1 MAFAAV
7 APHVLRG
14 GVARRRG
21 YALIKATAAHR
32 QQSSSDKKEENLLMK
47 RDISTWNSYAKPIRA
62 RGFTLIELLVVIAI
76 IAILA
81 AMLLPALSSA
91 KERAKRISC
100 VNNLRQI
107 GLGMTIYAGDNNDQ
121 VVSAVTSGTATVK
134 ASANQH
140 AIYPPAAASAKDVNL
155 DPTQTNSASVWAC
168 PSLGSGSTFYNASA
182 SPPQW
187 QIGYQYMG
195 GIYWWYNVANSSGL
209 ASASPTKLG
218 RSKPSWV
225 LAADLVCKDGTATG
239 NPWASVSGINKV
251 AHQRSGAQYPDGA
264 NEVMVDG
271 SATWFKWEK
280 LLQITTYST
289 SSRLYYYYQEDLG
302 QMSSAGLAIKP

>member
-1 MAFAAV
+1 MFY
-7 APHVLRG
+7 
-14 GVARRRG
+14 GVEPLAEK
-21 YALIKATAAHR
+21 AMLIIKTTAARHKR
-32 QQSSSDKKEENLLMK
+32 RLNIIIIMKNMNSLMK
-47 RDISTWNSYAKPIRA
+47 TGTGRWMPSAKRSPA
-62 RGFTLIELLVVIAI
+62 KGFTLIELLVVIAI

-81 AMLLPALSSA
+81 AMLLPALASA

-107 GLGMTIYAGDNNDQ
+107 GLGMTIYAGDNDDQ
-121 VVSAVTSGTATVK
+121 VVSAISAGGTATVMGK
-134 ASANQH
+134 FNQH
-140 AIYPPAAASAKDVNL
+140 AVTSPTAANAKEVNL

-168 PSLGSGSTFYNASA
+168 PSLGVGSTFYNAPA
-182 SPPQW
+182 NQW
-187 QIGYQYMG
+187 QLGYQYMG
-195 GIYWWYNVANSSGL
+195 GIYWWYNVVITTGI

-225 LAADLVCKDGTATG
+225 LAADLVCKDGTGTG

-280 LLQITTYST
+280 LLQLNTYST
-289 SSRLYYYYQEDLG
+289 STRLFYYYQEDLG
-302 QMSSAGLAIKP
+302 QMSSAGLAVKP